1 MKRIMQASVLLA
13 SGFAAV
19 TAAAQPASPVVVTPD
34 QVKWAPAQGF
44 PPDWRIAVLA
54 GDPARKVPY
63 VQRFMLPPNAAIPAH
78 THPNLEDITVLSGSF
93 GIGHDKSGDK
103 SKGQVLTAGAFYRLP
118 ANTMHFAWAGPEG
131 AVIQINAIGPF
142 AIAMVKQ

>member
-1 MKRIMQASVLLA
+1 MHRLIHASALLA
-13 SGFAAV
+13 FSLVAV
-19 TAAAQPASPVVVTPD
+19 TAAAQTTSPVVVTAD

-44 PPDWRIAVLA
+44 PPDWRVAVLA
-54 GDPARKVPY
+54 GDLAKKVPY

-93 GIGHDKSGDK
+93 GIGHDKSGDR

-131 AVIQINAIGPF
+131 AVIQVNAIGPF
-142 AIAMVKQ
+142 AITMVKQ

>member
-1 MKRIMQASVLLA
+1 MNHTVLTSALIASCLMSA
-13 SGFAAV
+13 MA
-19 TAAAQPASPVVVTPD
+19 TAQTASPVVVMPD

-44 PPDWRIAVLA
+44 PPDWRIAVVA
-54 GDPARKVPY
+54 GDPTKGVPY
-63 VQRFMLPPNAAIPAH
+63 VQRFMLPPNASIPAH
-78 THPNLEDITVLSGSF
+78 THPNVEDITVLSGSF

-131 AVIQINAIGPF
+131 AVIQVNAIGPF
-142 AIAMVKQ
+142 AISMVK